1 MVAVKAME
9 GGILRIRQHYSRLV
23 WTPSVEGV
31 EKVPGQADQDGNH
44 DIYVMDTDGGNLKQ
58 VTFTDYPVR
67 NQHPKWSGK

>member
-44 DIYVMDTDGGNLKQ
+44 DIYVMDTDGGNLK
-58 VTFTDYPVR
+58 
-67 NQHPKWSGK
+67 